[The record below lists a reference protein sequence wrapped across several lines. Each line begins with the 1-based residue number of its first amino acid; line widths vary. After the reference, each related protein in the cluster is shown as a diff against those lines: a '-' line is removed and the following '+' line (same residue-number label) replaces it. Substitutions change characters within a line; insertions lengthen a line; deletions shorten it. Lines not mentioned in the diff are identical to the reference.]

1 MRIFLIA
8 LLLLAS
14 SAFAGSR
21 AGPHLKRGQVAFDQ
35 AQSIIEKAH
44 TAARPAERHRLL
56 GIAARWNMDARRSA
70 RRASRY
76 PDARTHAFRSRA
88 LQQRLSIDNERK
100 KFRAST
106 DIVVQRVI
114 PYRPNTAIK
123 RQATI
128 LKRNQL
134 ARVRALS
141 TRANLKRESERA
153 RLNNWRRARMIA
165 RLANQDR

>member
-1 MRIFLIA
+1 MRISLIA

-14 SAFAGSR
+14 STLAADR

-35 AQSIIEKAH
+35 AQSIIEKANRGV
-44 TAARPAERHRLL
+44 RPAERHRLL
-56 GIAARWNMDARRSA
+56 GIAARYNTEALRSA
-70 RRASRY
+70 RRATQFA
-76 PDARTHAFRSRA
+76 DARTRAFTVRA
-88 LQQRLSIDNERK
+88 KQQLASIEAGRK
-100 KFRAST
+100 EFRAST

-141 TRANLKRESERA
+141 TRANIVRQSNRE
-153 RLNNWRRARMIA
+153 RLNAWRRARMIA